1 MIPRYNFLAV
11 LGIVAGSLVLFAL
24 SPSAMAADAEAG
36 KQIYLNN
43 CSQCHGLEGT
53 GKGINAPHLEVA
65 PRNHTDY
72 DEMIARTDEEL
83 FKAISE
89 GGQAVNKS
97 VLMPNW
103 GESLS
108 ESQINDIIAYL
119 RVLCCNKP

>member
-1 MIPRYNFLAV
+1 MKQIELFHACAPILSLFLV
-11 LGIVAGSLVLFAL
+11 LGLSQQAL
-24 SPSAMAADAEAG
+24 AADAEAG
-36 KQIYLNN
+36 KQLYRVN

-72 DEMIARTDEEL
+72 EEMIARTDDEL
-83 FKAISE
+83 YKAISE

-103 GESLS
+103 GKTLS
-108 ESQINDIIAYL
+108 NEEIENLIAYL
-119 RVLCCNKP
+119 RKICCEQ

>member
-1 MIPRYNFLAV
+1 MNKQANIFLNCM
-11 LGIVAGSLVLFAL
+11 LGIALVLTLGMSAAL
-24 SPSAMAADAEAG
+24 EAADAERG
-36 KQIYLNN
+36 RLLYREN
-43 CSQCHGLEGT
+43 CAQCHGLEGS

-72 DEMIARTDEEL
+72 EEMNARSNEEL

-103 GESLS
+103 GQTLS
-108 ESQINDIIAYL
+108 EQDINNLIAFL
-119 RVLCCNKP
+119 RKLCCEQ

>member
-1 MIPRYNFLAV
+1 MEKQVNTFLYSI
-11 LGIVAGSLVLFAL
+11 LGISVFLLLGMSTAL
-24 SPSAMAADAEAG
+24 EAADADHG
-36 KQIYLNN
+36 RNLYRQN

-72 DEMIARTDEEL
+72 DEMIARTDDEL

-103 GESLS
+103 GQSLS
-108 ESQINDIIAYL
+108 EEEILDLIAYL
-119 RVLCCNKP
+119 RKICCEP

>member
-1 MIPRYNFLAV
+1 MEKHANTYLFCV
-11 LGIVAGSLVLFAL
+11 LGITLIILLGMSSVLK
-24 SPSAMAADAEAG
+24 AADADLGRTLYIE
-36 KQIYLNN
+36 N
-43 CSQCHGLEGT
+43 CAQCHGLEGT

-72 DEMIARTDEEL
+72 EEMVARTDEEL

-103 GESLS
+103 GQSLS
-108 ESQINDIIAYL
+108 ESDILNIIAFL
-119 RVLCCNKP
+119 RRLCCEK

>member
-1 MIPRYNFLAV
+1 MKSINPFRTGTLFLT
-11 LGIVAGSLVLFAL
+11 LFAALGL
-24 SPSAMAADAEAG
+24 SQQLSAADAETG
-36 KQIYLNN
+36 RTLYRIN

-72 DEMIARTDEEL
+72 DEMITRTDEEL
-83 FKAISE
+83 YKAISE

-103 GESLS
+103 GKTLS
-108 ESQINDIIAYL
+108 DDEIKSVIAYL
-119 RVLCCNKP
+119 RLICCEQ

>member
-1 MIPRYNFLAV
+1 MGKQTKKFLYNV
-11 LGIVAGSLVLFAL
+11 LGVGVILQLGMSSVLG
-24 SPSAMAADAEAG
+24 AADAEHG
-36 KQIYLNN
+36 NELYRQN

-72 DEMIARTDEEL
+72 DEMIARTDDEL

-108 ESQINDIIAYL
+108 EEEINDLIAYL
-119 RVLCCNKP
+119 RKICCER

>member
-1 MIPRYNFLAV
+1 MYKQANVFLYCL
-11 LGIVAGSLVLFAL
+11 LGIVLVLTLGMSAAL
-24 SPSAMAADAEAG
+24 EAADAEQG
-36 KQIYLNN
+36 RLLYRNN
-43 CSQCHGLEGT
+43 CAQCHGLEGS

-72 DEMIARTDEEL
+72 EEMIARTDEEL

-103 GESLS
+103 GHTLS
-108 ESQINDIIAYL
+108 EDEINSLIAYL
-119 RVLCCNKP
+119 RALCCEQ

>member
-1 MIPRYNFLAV
+1 MHKQANTFLHSLFGV
-11 LGIVAGSLVLFAL
+11 VLVLTLGWSAAL
-24 SPSAMAADAEAG
+24 EAADAEQG
-36 KQIYLNN
+36 RLLYRNN
-43 CSQCHGLEGT
+43 CAQCHGLEGS

-72 DEMIARTDEEL
+72 EEMIARTDEEL

-103 GESLS
+103 GHTLS
-108 ESQINDIIAYL
+108 EEEINSLIAFL
-119 RVLCCNKP
+119 RRLCCEQ

>member
-1 MIPRYNFLAV
+1 MNREANIFLNCL
-11 LGIVAGSLVLFAL
+11 LGLAL
-24 SPSAMAADAEAG
+24 ILTLGMSAALEAADAEQG
-36 KQIYLNN
+36 RLLYREN
-43 CSQCHGLEGT
+43 CAQCHGLEGS

-72 DEMIARTDEEL
+72 EEMNARTNEEL

-103 GESLS
+103 GHTLS
-108 ESQINDIIAYL
+108 EEDINNLIAFL
-119 RVLCCNKP
+119 RKLCCEQ

>member
-1 MIPRYNFLAV
+1 MNLSHARILLQLAT
-11 LGIVAGSLVLFAL
+11 LLFAGL
-24 SPSAMAADAEAG
+24 SGTTLPSMAADAEQG
-36 KQIYLNN
+36 RMLYRNN
-43 CSQCHGLEGT
+43 CTQCHGLQGT

-89 GGQAVNKS
+89 GGQSVNKS

-103 GESLS
+103 GKTLSAREIESL
-108 ESQINDIIAYL
+108 IAYL
-119 RVLCCNKP
+119 RVLCCSEH

>member
-1 MIPRYNFLAV
+1 MGKQSKKFLYNV
-11 LGIVAGSLVLFAL
+11 LGVGVILQLGMSSMLE
-24 SPSAMAADAEAG
+24 AADAERG
-36 KQIYLNN
+36 NELYRQN

-72 DEMIARTDEEL
+72 DEMIARTDDEL

-103 GESLS
+103 GKSLS
-108 ESQINDIIAYL
+108 EEEINDLIAYL
-119 RVLCCNKP
+119 RKICCER

>member
-1 MIPRYNFLAV
+1 MNKEANIFLNCL
-11 LGIVAGSLVLFAL
+11 LGLVLILTLGMSAAL
-24 SPSAMAADAEAG
+24 EAADAEQG
-36 KQIYLNN
+36 RLLYRDN
-43 CSQCHGLEGT
+43 CAQCHGLEGS

-72 DEMIARTDEEL
+72 EEMNARTNEEL

-103 GESLS
+103 GHTLS
-108 ESQINDIIAYL
+108 EEDINNLIAFL
-119 RVLCCNKP
+119 RKLCCEQ